1 MGRAGEQASR
11 PLSIAECP
19 ICSRLGDAERS
30 YARRGSEELT
40 ILLPDAARHLVGLEG
55 QPASSTMD
63 APSGQC
69 VLSCPVCGTCYR
81 YTWDSDDLA
90 SGSEERSELRRL
102 APAQARPLLDEAAYA
117 LLMSWTG
124 LWLSDEDAA
133 VRRQAARSLAAHHAA
148 AGALEPVVF
157 LLKSADVD
165 VVRGTLFLLR
175 DVQREGEWPLALAP
189 LREVLVALR
198 ASKDEELAA
207 VATFLL
213 GHLEQASSEGA

>member
-1 MGRAGEQASR
+1 
-11 PLSIAECP
+11 
-19 ICSRLGDAERS
+19 
-30 YARRGSEELT
+30 
-40 ILLPDAARHLVGLEG
+40 
-55 QPASSTMD
+55 
-63 APSGQC
+63 
-69 VLSCPVCGTCYR
+69 
-81 YTWDSDDLA
+81 
-90 SGSEERSELRRL
+90 
-102 APAQARPLLDEAAYA
+102 
-117 LLMSWTG
+117 MSWTG